1 MKRIALVLVVAVC
14 GWADEGMWLFNQP
27 PKEQV
32 KEKYGFEVTQE
43 FLNRL
48 RLASVRLGASGSF
61 VSPAGLIFTNHHVA
75 SGCIQKLSS
84 KERNYMAN
92 GFYAATEAEELR
104 CPDNEASVLQRIED
118 VTKEVDAGVRAQPG
132 TPEAN
137 RERRATLARIEKECG
152 AKTGNRC
159 EVVTLYSGAVYNL
172 YEYKRYTD
180 VRLVFAPEEAIAF
193 FGGDPDNFTY
203 PRYDL
208 DITFLRAYENGRPAA
223 TPNYLKWS
231 RTGVREGELTFVSG
245 NPASTDRFITYAQ
258 LEYQRD
264 TEYPLALGYV
274 ESVIQTLKS
283 FGAESA
289 ENKRVARDKLFNSQ
303 NTFKARMWEY
313 KGLATAKLFE
323 EKKARED
330 KLRTA
335 IEGNVRLHQE
345 VGGAWEAIAA
355 AYRKWAPI
363 EKEYYALE
371 GGPRYSDLFRIARN
385 VLRLPEE
392 KAKPN
397 GQRLREFSDAALP
410 SLELR
415 MYSPGPIADAA
426 EIAVL
431 ANYFRFLQAQLG
443 AENATVKAVLK
454 GRSPEAA
461 AKDYVGGSKLKDVAE
476 RKRLA
481 ASVEAVRSSQDGMIR
496 LVRTLDEQA
505 RALRKRQE
513 DELDAVTRAN
523 ATRIAQARFAIY
535 GATEYPDATGT
546 LRLSYGPV
554 KGYGKI
560 PYATDFAGMYAHAT
574 GEEPFRLPE
583 RFLKAKDA
591 LALGTPFNFV
601 STCDIIGG
609 NSGSPTVNTKGEVVG
624 IIFDSNLEAMA
635 NGFVY
640 DEVEGRAVHVASQG
654 IIEALRKVYRAER
667 VVKELGFGK

>member
-1 MKRIALVLVVAVC
+1 MKRIALALIVVVC
-14 GWADEGMWLFNQP
+14 GWADEGMWLFNQF

-32 KEKYGFEVTQE
+32 AKKYGFKVTDK
-43 FLNRL
+43 FLNHL

-84 KERNYMAN
+84 KEHNYMAN
-92 GFYAATEAEELR
+92 GFYAATQAEELK
-104 CPDNEASVLQRIED
+104 CPDTEASVLERIEN
-118 VTKEVDAGVRAQPG
+118 VTREVNAGVRAQPG
-132 TPEAN
+132 TPEASQ
-137 RERRATLARIEKECG
+137 EVRAAQARIEKDCG
-152 AKTGNRC
+152 ARTGNRC
-159 EVVTLYSGAVYNL
+159 EVVTLYSGAKYNL
-172 YEYKRYTD
+172 YEYKKYTD
-180 VRLVFAPEEAIAF
+180 VRLVFAPEEATAF

-223 TPNYLKWS
+223 TPEYLKWS
-231 RTGVREGELTFVSG
+231 RTGVREGELVFVSG

-264 TEYPLALGYV
+264 TEYPLMLGYAG
-274 ESVIQTLKS
+274 SVVKTLKS
-283 FGAESA
+283 YGAKSA
-289 ENKRVARDKLFNSQ
+289 ENKRLARDKLFGAE
-303 NTFKARMWEY
+303 NTYKARTWEY
-313 KGLATAKLFE
+313 KGLKTAQLFE
-323 EKKARED
+323 EKKAREE

-335 IEGNVRLHQE
+335 VAKNAKLRED
-345 VGGAWEAIAA
+345 VGAGLEAIAA
-355 AYRKWAPI
+355 AYRKWAPAQ
-363 EKEYYALE
+363 KEYYALE

-385 VLRLPEE
+385 VLRLPQER
-392 KAKPN
+392 AKPN
-397 GQRLREFSDAALP
+397 GQRLREYTDAALP
-410 SLELR
+410 SLALR
-415 MYSPGPIADAA
+415 LYSPAPIAEGV

-431 ANYFRFLQAQLG
+431 ANYLHFLREQLG
-443 AENATVKAVLK
+443 PDHAAVKAALA
-454 GRSPEAA
+454 GRDAWQAA
-461 AKDYVGGSKLKDVAE
+461 EYYVTTSKLKEVAE

-481 ASVEAVRSSQDGMIR
+481 ASVEAVQSSQDGMIQ
-496 LVRTLDEQA
+496 LVRALDGEA
-505 RALRKRQE
+505 RAVRKRLE
-513 DELDAVTRAN
+513 DELEAVTRAN
-523 ATRIAQARFAIY
+523 ATKIAQARFAVY

-583 RFLKAKDA
+583 SFLKAKGA
-591 LALGTPFNFV
+591 LAPGTPLNFV

-609 NSGSPTVNTKGEVVG
+609 NSGSPTVNAKGEVVG

-635 NGFVY
+635 NRFVY

-667 VVKELGFGK
+667 VVRELGFGK